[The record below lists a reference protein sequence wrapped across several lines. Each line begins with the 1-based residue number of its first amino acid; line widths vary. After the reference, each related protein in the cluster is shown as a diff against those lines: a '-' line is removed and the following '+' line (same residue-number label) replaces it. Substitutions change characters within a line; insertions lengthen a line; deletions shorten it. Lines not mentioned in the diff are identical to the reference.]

1 MMIEAILIEYL
12 GADLNVPVFVMFPDT
27 TPQGQ
32 FIVLDRIG
40 SNKTNYIMSY
50 TIAVQS
56 YGSTALSAAMLNES
70 VIEAMERLL
79 SDDRFARIH
88 LNNGSMYTD
97 TTRKLNR
104 YQSTFEIV
112 ML

>member
-1 MMIEAILIEYL
+1 MIESILITEL
-12 GADLNVPVFVMFPDT
+12 GTELNVPVYVMLPDT
-27 TPQGQ
+27 IPQGQ

-40 SNKTNYIMSY
+40 HTKTNHIESY

-56 YGSTALSAAMLNES
+56 YGSTALSAAELNES
-70 VIEAMERLL
+70 VIETMEGLL
-79 SDDRFARIH
+79 EDDRFSRIH
-88 LNNGSMYTD
+88 LNNGNMYTD
-97 TTRKLNR
+97 TERKLNR

>member
-1 MMIEAILIEYL
+1 MIEAILVDYL
-12 GADLNVPVFVMFPDT
+12 ETELDVPCFVMMPDT
-27 TPQGQ
+27 MPQGN

-40 SNKTNYIMSY
+40 TSKTNHVTSY
-50 TIAVQS
+50 EMAVQS
-56 YGSTALSAAMLNES
+56 YGNTAFSAATLNEL
-70 VIEAMERLL
+70 VIEAMEDLL
-79 SDDRFARIH
+79 SDDRFSRIH
-88 LNNGSMYTD
+88 LNNSQMQTD

>member
-1 MMIEAILIEYL
+1 MIEAILIEIL
-12 GADLNVPVFVMFPDT
+12 GALDVPVFVMVPDT
-27 TPQGQ
+27 MPQGQ

-40 SNKTNYIMSY
+40 MGKTNHITSY
-50 TIAVQS
+50 EMAIQS
-56 YGSTALSAAMLNES
+56 YGSTALDAATLNEL
-70 VIEAMERLL
+70 VIETMENAI

-88 LNNGSMYTD
+88 LNNSQMQTD

-112 ML
+112 MM

>member
-1 MMIEAILIEYL
+1 MIEAILIEIL
-12 GADLNVPVFVMFPDT
+12 GALDVPVFVMFPDEM
-27 TPQGQ
+27 PKGR

-40 SNKTNYIMSY
+40 TGKTNYVTSY
-50 TIAVQS
+50 EMAIQS
-56 YGSTALSAAMLNES
+56 YGSTALDAATLNEL
-70 VIEAMERLL
+70 VIETMENAI
-79 SDDRFARIH
+79 SDDRFARIR
-88 LNNGSMYTD
+88 LNTSQMQTD

>member
-1 MMIEAILIEYL
+1 MIEAILIDYL
-12 GADLNVPVFVMFPDT
+12 GTKLKVPVFVMMPDT
-27 TPQGQ
+27 IPQGN

-40 SNKTNYIMSY
+40 NTKTNYITSY
-50 TIAVQS
+50 SIAVHS
-56 YGSTALSAAMLNES
+56 YGSTALSAATLNES
-70 VIEAMERLL
+70 VIEAMEKLL
-79 SDDRFARIH
+79 EDDRFSRIH
-88 LNNGSMYTD
+88 LNNGNMSTD

>member
-1 MMIEAILIEYL
+1 MIEAILIEIL
-12 GADLNVPVFVMFPDT
+12 GALDVPDIFVMFPDT
-27 TPQGQ
+27 MPQGQ

-40 SNKTNYIMSY
+40 TGKTNHITSY
-50 TIAVQS
+50 EMAVQS
-56 YGSTALSAAMLNES
+56 YGSTALDAATLNEL
-70 VIEAMERLL
+70 VIETMENAI

-88 LNNGSMYTD
+88 LNNSQMQTD
-97 TTRKLNR
+97 IAHKLNR

>member
-1 MMIEAILIEYL
+1 MIEAILIDYL
-12 GADLNVPVFVMFPDT
+12 GTELNAPVFVMLPET
-27 TPQGQ
+27 IPQGN

-40 SNKTNYIMSY
+40 NTKTNYITSY

-56 YGSTALSAAMLNES
+56 YGSTALSAATLNES
-70 VIEAMERLL
+70 VIEAMESLL
-79 SDDRFARIH
+79 EDGRFSRIH
-88 LNNGSMYTD
+88 LNNGNMFTD

>member
-1 MMIEAILIEYL
+1 MIEAILIDYL
-12 GADLNVPVFVMFPDT
+12 GTELNVPVFVMLPET
-27 TPQGQ
+27 IPQGD

-40 SNKTNYIMSY
+40 NTKTNYITSY

-56 YGSTALSAAMLNES
+56 YGSTALSAATLNES
-70 VIEAMERLL
+70 VIEAMESLL
-79 SDDRFARIH
+79 EDGRFSRIH
-88 LNNGSMYTD
+88 LNNGNMFTD